1 MKIDRCIYRKSRMYQ
16 VRITRRPNPE
26 FIVGN
31 IPTLERAQEIRDAY
45 AASHPKSRKHLQP
58 RLKVRRTFADRRRER
73 EALGLCPYCGTNEPK
88 EGHIKCQGCIDIYR
102 IKYSHRKHD
111 RIPAEIA
118 MQNAA

>member
-1 MKIDRCIYRKSRMYQ
+1 MKTDRNIYRSKCGTYR
-16 VRITRRPNPE
+16 VRITRRPE
-26 FIVGN
+26 RDFYVGN

-73 EALGLCPYCGTNEPK
+73 EALGLCPYCGTNKPK
-88 EGHIKCQGCIDIYR
+88 EGHVQCQDCLNVLR
-102 IKYSHRKHD
+102 MCRQNKHD

-118 MQNAA
+118 MGKAA